1 MTEVKPKRKR
11 RKRTKNYYFTHVH
24 EDAIIAYTKTEDN
37 TIRTKLYVNLIQP
50 AFSEMV
56 DKITYTYKFTT
67 LPNIDSLREE
77 CKIWLTTILGK
88 YDPNKGSKA
97 FSYFSVITKNWFIHK
112 VKKNAYRNKKEVHFD
127 MMPKDIEEKHL
138 SVDNPY
144 NRAREQKEFWD
155 HFWKEVEEWGKLP
168 MKDNEKKVYEAMR
181 ILMKNP
187 DDIEIFNKKA
197 IYLYIRELTGLNTK
211 QVVNNLNRIR
221 AKYRNFK
228 ANWDEGNI

>member
-1 MTEVKPKRKR
+1 
-11 RKRTKNYYFTHVH
+11 
-24 EDAIIAYTKTEDN
+24 
-37 TIRTKLYVNLIQP
+37 
-50 AFSEMV
+50 
-56 DKITYTYKFTT
+56 
-67 LPNIDSLREE
+67 
-77 CKIWLTTILGK
+77 
-88 YDPNKGSKA
+88 
-97 FSYFSVITKNWFIHK
+97 
-112 VKKNAYRNKKEVHFD
+112 
-127 MMPKDIEEKHL
+127 MPKDIEEKHL

-144 NRAREQKEFWD
+144 NRIREQKEFWD

-168 MKDNEKKVYEAMR
+168 MKENEKKVYEAMR

-221 AKYRNFK
+221 AKYRTFK

>member
-1 MTEVKPKRKR
+1 
-11 RKRTKNYYFTHVH
+11 
-24 EDAIIAYTKTEDN
+24 
-37 TIRTKLYVNLIQP
+37 
-50 AFSEMV
+50 
-56 DKITYTYKFTT
+56 
-67 LPNIDSLREE
+67 
-77 CKIWLTTILGK
+77 
-88 YDPNKGSKA
+88 
-97 FSYFSVITKNWFIHK
+97 
-112 VKKNAYRNKKEVHFD
+112 
-127 MMPKDIEEKHL
+127 MPKEIEEKHL
-138 SVDNPY
+138 STDNPY
-144 NRAREQKEFWD
+144 NKAREQKEFWD

>member
-1 MTEVKPKRKR
+1 
-11 RKRTKNYYFTHVH
+11 
-24 EDAIIAYTKTEDN
+24 
-37 TIRTKLYVNLIQP
+37 
-50 AFSEMV
+50 
-56 DKITYTYKFTT
+56 
-67 LPNIDSLREE
+67 
-77 CKIWLTTILGK
+77 
-88 YDPNKGSKA
+88 
-97 FSYFSVITKNWFIHK
+97 VITKNWFIHK
-112 VKKNAYRNKKEVHFD
+112 VKKNAYRNKKEIHFD

-155 HFWKEVEEWGKLP
+155 HFWKEVDEWGKLP
-168 MKDNEKKVYEAMR
+168 MKDNEKKVYDAMR
-181 ILMKNP
+181 ILMENP